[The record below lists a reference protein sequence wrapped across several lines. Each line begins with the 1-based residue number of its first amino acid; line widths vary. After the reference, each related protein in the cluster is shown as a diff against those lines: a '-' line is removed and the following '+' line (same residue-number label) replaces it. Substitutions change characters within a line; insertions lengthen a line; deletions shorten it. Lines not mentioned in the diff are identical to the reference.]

1 MQKEKRKHGGICHR
15 GRERMLSVLLSLAVV
30 MTIIPVMPVKEVR
43 AEAQTQTAAQ
53 TLEPTVDNDKVTAAK
68 VLSFAGIQWYVI
80 GCNREG
86 VLPAEGSVT
95 TSDDDSLAVL
105 LAKENWGDN
114 VAFDENASSAYGNS
128 KLKTTIE
135 AFVSGIESSAKNDNG
150 TDFSGI
156 IKTRTLQG
164 SVKRIMKKSC
174 PYTLG

>member
-1 MQKEKRKHGGICHR
+1 MIGLWYKKGENQMQKEKRKHGGICHR

-53 TLEPTVDNDKVTAAK
+53 ILEPTVDNNDNKVTAAK
-68 VLSFAGIQWYVI
+68 ELSFAGKQWYVI
-80 GCNREG
+80 GCNGKG

-105 LAKENWGDN
+105 LAKENWDR
-114 VAFDENASSAYGNS
+114 VKFDQNNSSNAYGSS

-135 AFVSGIESSAKNDNG
+135 GVLLRLKIMPELISLVS
-150 TDFSGI
+150 
-156 IKTRTLQG
+156 
-164 SVKRIMKKSC
+164 
-174 PYTLG
+174 